1 MLELLLTILPL
12 CSHLMLTEGLASN
25 VQLIVN
31 VPLSNELLIETGGTS
46 KNGQILNIIRN
57 TYIVH

>member
-1 MLELLLTILPL
+1 
-12 CSHLMLTEGLASN
+12 MLTEGLASN

>member
-12 CSHLMLTEGLASN
+12 CLILTEGLTSN

-31 VPLSNELLIETGGTS
+31 APLSNELLVGTS
-46 KNGQILNIIRN
+46 KNG
-57 TYIVH
+57 H